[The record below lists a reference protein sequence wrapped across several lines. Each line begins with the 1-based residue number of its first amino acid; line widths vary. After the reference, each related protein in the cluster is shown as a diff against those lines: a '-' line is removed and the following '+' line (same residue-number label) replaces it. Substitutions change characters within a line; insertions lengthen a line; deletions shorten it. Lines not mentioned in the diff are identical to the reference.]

1 VSTLA
6 KIPFLNGLDASEVDA
21 YERLCVV
28 KRFDQKGLVLD
39 FDDSSTDVYFIISG
53 KVRVLIRTP
62 AGREMILDD
71 LDAGDFFGEMAA
83 IDGLLRSANV
93 TALTGAELVIMPGSL
108 FKSIVLSNA
117 KVCERLLTLLTVRVR
132 GLNER
137 LFERSVLDLRHRL
150 YAELLRLARPRSEN
164 PGQSIISPPPLGHD
178 LAAFIGCRREQIS
191 RELQV
196 LMEEGL
202 IEKRRGGLV
211 LLQPKQ
217 LEQRIAEG
225 FDKAG

>member
-1 VSTLA
+1 VSTLN
-6 KIPFLNGLDASEVDA
+6 KIPFLKGLDASEA
-21 YERLCVV
+21 ETYERSCVV
-28 KRFDQKGLVLD
+28 KRFEQRELVLD
-39 FDDSSTDVYFIISG
+39 FDDASTDVYFIIVG
-53 KVRVLIRTP
+53 RLRVLVRTP

-71 LDAGDFFGEMAA
+71 LDGGDFFGEMAA

-93 TALTGAELVIMPGSL
+93 TALTAAELVIMPGSL
-108 FKSIVLSNA
+108 FKSIILSNA
-117 KVCERLLTLLTVRVR
+117 KICERLLTLLTVRVR
-132 GLNER
+132 ALNER

-150 YAELLRLARPRSEN
+150 YAELLRLARPRHEN
-164 PGQSIISPPPLGHD
+164 LDQSVISPPPVGQD
-178 LAAFIGCRREQIS
+178 LAALIGCRREQIS

-196 LMEEGL
+196 LVEEGL

-225 FDKAG
+225 FGKAG

>member
-1 VSTLA
+1 MSTLN
-6 KIPFLNGLDASEVDA
+6 KIPFLKGLDASEA
-21 YERLCVV
+21 ETYERSCVV
-28 KRFDQKGLVLD
+28 KRFEQRELVLD
-39 FDDSSTDVYFIISG
+39 FDDASTDVYFIIVG
-53 KVRVLIRTP
+53 RLRVLVRTP

-71 LDAGDFFGEMAA
+71 LDGGDFFGEMAA

-93 TALTGAELVIMPGSL
+93 TALTAAELVIMPGSL
-108 FKSIVLSNA
+108 FKSIILCNA
-117 KVCERLLTLLTVRVR
+117 KICERLLTLLTVRVR
-132 GLNER
+132 ALNER

-150 YAELLRLARPRSEN
+150 YAELLRLARPRHEN
-164 PGQSIISPPPLGHD
+164 LDQSVISPPPVGQD
-178 LAAFIGCRREQIS
+178 LAALIGCRREQIS

-196 LMEEGL
+196 LVEEGL

-225 FDKAG
+225 FGKAG

>member
-1 VSTLA
+1 MSTLN
-6 KIPFLNGLDASEVDA
+6 KIPFLKGLDASEA
-21 YERLCVV
+21 ETYERSCVV
-28 KRFDQKGLVLD
+28 KRFEQRELVLD
-39 FDDSSTDVYFIISG
+39 FDDASTDVYFIIVG
-53 KVRVLIRTP
+53 RLRVLVRTP

-71 LDAGDFFGEMAA
+71 LDGGDFFGEMAA

-93 TALTGAELVIMPGSL
+93 TALTAAELVIMPGSL
-108 FKSIVLSNA
+108 FKSIILSNA
-117 KVCERLLTLLTVRVR
+117 KICERLLTLLTVRVR
-132 GLNER
+132 ALNER

-150 YAELLRLARPRSEN
+150 YAELLRLARPRHEN
-164 PGQSIISPPPLGHD
+164 LDQSVISPPPVGQD
-178 LAAFIGCRREQIS
+178 LAALIGCRREQIS

-196 LMEEGL
+196 LVEEGL

-225 FDKAG
+225 FGKAG